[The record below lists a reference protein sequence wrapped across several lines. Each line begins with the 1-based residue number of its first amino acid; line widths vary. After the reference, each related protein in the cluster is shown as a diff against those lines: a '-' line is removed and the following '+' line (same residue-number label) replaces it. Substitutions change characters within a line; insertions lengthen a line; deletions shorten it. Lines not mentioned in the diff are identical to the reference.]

1 MATVGQQ
8 LSAARE
14 QRGYSITD
22 VEKGTS
28 IRALYI
34 QAIETGDYEV
44 VPGEVYLKGFIRN
57 YATFVGLDGS
67 NMVELYKQEQQLAV
81 SQEPAEAG
89 TQTELVQEKKSDTAP
104 ALRENASFSA
114 QPRAGKSLGWLAGLA
129 VAVVLVA
136 GYWWWSGASA
146 PTAGGAQPSTASKP
160 VMVGGAPNAATSSA
174 ANAAGKQDGVH
185 LQALFQADCWVDVSV
200 DGKKIFN
207 GTAQKGQTLRWDA
220 TKIVHLT
227 LGNAGAV
234 QLTFNGSPQAALGK
248 AGEVVEYE
256 FTPQG
261 PAKK

>member
-34 QAIETGDYEV
+34 QAIEAGDYEV

-57 YATFVGLDGS
+57 YATFVGLDAS
-67 NMVELYKQEQQLAV
+67 AMVELYKQEQLTV
-81 SQEPAEAG
+81 PQEPMKAE
-89 TQTELVQEKKSDTAP
+89 TQAEPLQEEKSAVVSPLRESAPFPAP
-104 ALRENASFSA
+104 ARGGRSF
-114 QPRAGKSLGWLAGLA
+114 GWVAGLA
-129 VAVVLVA
+129 VVAVLGA
-136 GYWWWSGASA
+136 GYWWWSGNSA
-146 PTAGGAQPSTASKP
+146 PATGGAQPPAVSKSA
-160 VMVGGAPNAATSSA
+160 MAGGASNATTSNAATTP
-174 ANAAGKQDGVH
+174 GKQAGVH

-220 TKIVHLT
+220 TQTVHLT

-256 FTPQG
+256 FTQQG
-261 PAKK
+261 PVKK

>member
-67 NMVELYKQEQQLAV
+67 NMVELYKQERQPAA
-81 SQEPAEAG
+81 SQEPMEAG
-89 TQTELVQEKKSDTAP
+89 TQTELAQEKKSDTAP
-104 ALRENASFSA
+104 SLRENASFSA
-114 QPRAGKSLGWLAGLA
+114 QPRAGKSLGWLAGLV

-136 GYWWWSGASA
+136 GYWWSGTSA
-146 PTAGGAQPSTASKP
+146 PPAGGVQPSAASKP
-160 VMVGGAPNAATSSA
+160 VMAGGVSNAATSSA

-220 TKIVHLT
+220 TKLVRLT

-248 AGEVVEYE
+248 TGEVVEYE

>member
-67 NMVELYKQEQQLAV
+67 AMVELYKQEQQITAPL
-81 SQEPAEAG
+81 EPTEAEA
-89 TQTELVQEKKSDTAP
+89 QAEPVQEKKSDVVSP
-104 ALRENASFSA
+104 MRENGSFPA
-114 QPRAGKSLGWLAGLA
+114 PDRGGKSNSWVAGLA
-129 VAVVLVA
+129 VVAILVA
-136 GYWWWSGASA
+136 GYWWWTGNSA
-146 PTAGGAQPSTASKP
+146 PAAGGAQPPAVSKQAIAGNASPAK
-160 VMVGGAPNAATSSA
+160 TSSA
-174 ANAAGKQDGVH
+174 DTAPAKQAGVH

-220 TKIVHLT
+220 SQTVHLT

-234 QLTFNGSPQAALGK
+234 QLTYNGSPQAALGK

-256 FTPQG
+256 FTQQG
-261 PAKK
+261 PVKK

>member
-8 LSAARE
+8 LSVARE

-34 QAIETGDYEV
+34 QAIEAGDYEV

-67 NMVELYKQEQQLAV
+67 VMVELYKQEQQITV
-81 SQEPAEAG
+81 SQEPVEAKTQAEP
-89 TQTELVQEKKSDTAP
+89 VQEKNGSVSP
-104 ALRENASFSA
+104 LRENASFPA
-114 QPRAGKSLGWLAGLA
+114 PVRAEKSFGWAAGLA

-136 GYWWWSGASA
+136 GYWWWSGTSA
-146 PTAGGAQPSTASKP
+146 PAAGGAQPSAVSKP
-160 VMVGGAPNAATSSA
+160 AMAGGASHATASSA
-174 ANAAGKQDGVH
+174 ANTPVKQDGVH

-220 TKIVHLT
+220 TKTVHLT

-256 FTPQG
+256 FTSQG
-261 PAKK
+261 PVKK